1 MEHPMRLAAA
11 AAALLA
17 AACSALLAT
26 GGGHHRGARVQPPA
40 GYALPAEAVRVS
52 TASALAA
59 ALDTPGRTIVLAD
72 GRYDWARPL
81 SVGAGTRLYAE
92 HEGRAVLQAGVSV
105 GRGAAVV
112 RGIAFD
118 ISDGHKTHDRA
129 AISVWGAG
137 QGTSVEDVSIEG
149 NRKLSFGLLVR
160 AADGFVGRRIVARN
174 LTSDG
179 IVIDTYPRRVRFVRA
194 PVLSDLDVAH
204 VARPRPRS
212 SNGTSE
218 ACLWLAVTVSVD
230 RARVRDCAWTGVW
243 VGFNAVGG
251 HYDTL
256 DIDGTPVGVYL
267 EHYTTASTFSHLF
280 VGHGVRVGVNCEWA
294 DPAYGRRPAS
304 VRNVIRDSVF
314 ESYETGVFMDEGTRL
329 TSVVDSSFRGQR
341 VAGIVD
347 FRGRGNSYRG
357 NDYAGITS
365 PGVAVSH
372 DHG

>member
-1 MEHPMRLAAA
+1 MGRPMRLATA

-17 AACSALLAT
+17 AACWTFLAS
-26 GGGHHRGARVQPPA
+26 GASSHSVRVQPPA
-40 GYALPAEAVRVS
+40 GYALPTGARHVS
-52 TASALAA
+52 TSSALAA
-59 ALDTPGRTIVLAD
+59 ALAASGQTIVLAD
-72 GRYDWARPL
+72 GQYDSP
-81 SVGAGTRLYAE
+81 SPFTVGAGTRLYAE
-92 HEGRAVLQAGVSV
+92 HQGRAVLHAGVSI
-105 GRGAAVV
+105 GLGPAVV

-118 ISDGHKTHDRA
+118 LSDTRNVHDGA
-129 AISVWGAG
+129 AVSVWGAAH
-137 QGTSVEDVSIEG
+137 GTSVEDVSIDG
-149 NRKLSFGLLVR
+149 NRKISFGLFVR
-160 AADGFVGRRIVARN
+160 AAEGFVGRRIVARN

-179 IVIDTYPRRVRFVRA
+179 IAIDTYPRRVRFVRA

-218 ACLWLAVTVSVD
+218 ACLWLAVTISVD

-243 VGFNAVGG
+243 VGFNTVGG
-251 HYDTL
+251 RYTGL
-256 DIDGTPVGVYL
+256 DIDHTPVGVYL
-267 EHYTTASTFSHLF
+267 EHYTTASTFSRLS
-280 VGHGVRVGVNCEWA
+280 VGPGVRVGVNCEWA
-294 DPAYGRRPAS
+294 DPAYGRKPAS

-329 TSVVDSSFRGQR
+329 TSVVNSVFRGQR

-365 PGVAVSH
+365 PGVAISH